1 MMINIKFLNF
11 EWLFVNGRESTR
23 AFGVF
28 NPTAI
33 RWAVVIESYEG
44 VEGRDAMRST
54 DYMVDKVQWNS
65 CDAHV

>member
-1 MMINIKFLNF
+1 MD
-11 EWLFVNGRESTR
+11 ESTR

-44 VEGRDAMRST
+44 VEGPDAVRST

-65 CDAHV
+65 FNDSTAKMLSKCKK